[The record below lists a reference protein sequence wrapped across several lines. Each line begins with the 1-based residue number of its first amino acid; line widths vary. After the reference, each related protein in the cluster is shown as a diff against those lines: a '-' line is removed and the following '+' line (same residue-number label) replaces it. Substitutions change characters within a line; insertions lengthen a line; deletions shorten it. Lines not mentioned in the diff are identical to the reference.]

1 MEILKYAAHVY
12 DISSEQVIISH
23 FWSLG
28 IRISVPN
35 NKNQIQRIGHVL
47 LCTVHTHTFHFLVE
61 FLIKAKRLKREVQ
74 ECDDRIF
81 LTLIQTQIHSQYSRA
96 GYKTNENRCHK
107 WDSLHFNGDNR
118 LHNEVWTRHDRHP
131 AYNKSACMNLISA
144 DSINGVW
151 F

>member
-1 MEILKYAAHVY
+1 MRLTFMTFPPNKWLSHIFDHWAFVFPYR
-12 DISSEQVIISH
+12 IIKTRSKELVMS
-23 FWSLG
+23 FCALY
-28 IRISVPN
+28 
-35 NKNQIQRIGHVL
+35 
-47 LCTVHTHTFHFLVE
+47 THTHTFHFLVE